1 MVLLLLLRRSCSNNT
16 SRHWLAL
23 STTVV
28 CTSTFILPSSSFFS
42 STVRR
47 YFGSTKNANTTHNA
61 AMRAKLLLS
70 SASLSDDDD
79 GSVSSSSGR
88 STTTSSSSSWKVYPS
103 YQYEALVER
112 YGKHKIK
119 VIYMIRHAEG
129 THNLVENHY
138 DDPNQMDARLTP
150 RGRQQC
156 ATLQQQL
163 LALRTTRRGT
173 DTSTSTTGTATGTEV
188 ETTTATAV
196 EIDQHLETRTTMQ
209 QRDATDLDN
218 EKQEQQHTWG
228 LQYLMKNDDS
238 NNTNEDGTICVMVSP
253 LTRCIQTA
261 VLSFEFLVGNDK
273 DHNRSVAGIVSS
285 PVFVA
290 CEELR
295 ETVNYKCDQRRT
307 LSEISHEYPLI
318 DFSHCA
324 AKDEDALWFA
334 YRQREQQQPHGVR
347 CMESAELYRVAERGR
362 TAFQWMITTTT
373 TSSSPISARIQPHAT
388 TESATPNTHHNHN
401 SNHHRRIDA
410 HKVIICTHSAYLRCI
425 LNWGQTGGVPKMWK
439 QQQQEQPQPSPH
451 KLFDYCY
458 YSNDKNKE
466 ATTTTTAEDDP
477 TAIQTDTEL
486 EQKRAVFEE
495 YMRKDYENTE
505 LRSFCLRIP

>member
-1 MVLLLLLRRSCSNNT
+1 MT
-16 SRHWLAL
+16 Q
-23 STTVV
+23 
-28 CTSTFILPSSSFFS
+28 
-42 STVRR
+42 
-47 YFGSTKNANTTHNA
+47 K
-61 AMRAKLLLS
+61 
-70 SASLSDDDD
+70 
-79 GSVSSSSGR
+79 
-88 STTTSSSSSWKVYPS
+88 
-103 YQYEALVER
+103 
-112 YGKHKIK
+112 
-119 VIYMIRHAEG
+119 
-129 THNLVENHY
+129 
-138 DDPNQMDARLTP
+138 
-150 RGRQQC
+150 
-156 ATLQQQL
+156 
-163 LALRTTRRGT
+163 
-173 DTSTSTTGTATGTEV
+173 
-188 ETTTATAV
+188 
-196 EIDQHLETRTTMQ
+196 
-209 QRDATDLDN
+209 DATDLAN

-238 NNTNEDGTICVMVSP
+238 NNTNEDETICVMVSP

-295 ETVNYKCDQRRT
+295 ETVNYNCDQRRK

-324 AKDEDALWFA
+324 AEDEDALWFA

-362 TAFQWMITTTT
+362 IAFQWMITTTT
-373 TSSSPISARIQPHAT
+373 TTSSPAQSHPHAT

-439 QQQQEQPQPSPH
+439 QQQQEQPQSPPH

-458 YSNDKNKE
+458 YSNDKNKD
-466 ATTTTTAEDDP
+466 ATTATTAEDDP

-495 YMRKDYENTE
+495 YMRTDYENAE

>member
-1 MVLLLLLRRSCSNNT
+1 M
-16 SRHWLAL
+16 
-23 STTVV
+23 
-28 CTSTFILPSSSFFS
+28 
-42 STVRR
+42 
-47 YFGSTKNANTTHNA
+47 
-61 AMRAKLLLS
+61 AKLLLSSS

-79 GSVSSSSGR
+79 GSGSSSSGR
-88 STTTSSSSSWKVYPS
+88 STTTSSSSCSSSCWKVYPS
-103 YQYEALVER
+103 YQYDALVER

-150 RGRQQC
+150 RGQHQC

-163 LALRTTRRGT
+163 LALRSSRRKRRRSNSSPSTR
-173 DTSTSTTGTATGTEV
+173 TTGTATGTED
-188 ETTTATAV
+188 ETTTATAA
-196 EIDQHLETRTTMQ
+196 EIDQYLETRTTMTQ
-209 QRDATDLDN
+209 KDATDLDN
-218 EKQEQQHTWG
+218 EKQEQQHAWG
-228 LQYLMKNDDS
+228 LQYLMENDYT
-238 NNTNEDGTICVMVSP
+238 NNTNKDETICVMVSP

-261 VLSFEFLVGNDK
+261 VLSFDFLVGNDK
-273 DHNRSVAGIVSS
+273 DYNRSLAGIVSS
-285 PVFVA
+285 PIFVA

-324 AKDEDALWFA
+324 AKEEDALWFA

-373 TSSSPISARIQPHAT
+373 TTSPPAQSHPHAT
-388 TESATPNTHHNHN
+388 TESATPNTHN
-401 SNHHRRIDA
+401 NHHHRIDA
-410 HKVIICTHSAYLRCI
+410 HKVIVCTHSAYLRCI

-458 YSNDKNKE
+458 YSNDNTKD
-466 ATTTTTAEDDP
+466 ATTATTAEDDS

-495 YMRKDYENTE
+495 YMRKDYENAE